1 MKKTFEEIS
10 IKMIER
16 YSDRFYKLGKDVK
29 TLGWGSTEQQEYR
42 FSQTLLNGIEFNEK
56 SILDIGCGFGD
67 YLHFLMRNFNQKE
80 ILSSY
85 SGYDLN
91 PDLIQEAKKN
101 VPRGIEVSFKV
112 VDILKNKSTVPIANI
127 GVMLGVLNFNLK
139 DQVDNLAYSKQAIA
153 NAFSHIDETLI
164 VDFLSTNLTSDYPK
178 EDFVFY
184 HDPQE
189 ILEFALTLTDNVKL
203 VHDYLPIPQKE
214 FILILSK

>member
-16 YSDRFYKLGKDVK
+16 YSDRFYKLGKNVK

-80 ILSSY
+80 ILGSY
-85 SGYDLN
+85 SGYDIN

-101 VPRGIEVSFKV
+101 VPGGLEVNFEV

-139 DQVDNLAYSKQAIA
+139 DQADNLAYSKQVIA

>member
-1 MKKTFEEIS
+1 MKDIS
-10 IKMIER
+10 LNTIKR

-80 ILSSY
+80 ILGSY
-85 SGYDLN
+85 SGYDIN

-101 VPRGIEVSFKV
+101 VPGGLEVNFEV

-139 DQVDNLAYSKQAIA
+139 DQADNLAYSKQAIA

>member
-1 MKKTFEEIS
+1 MKKKLDDIS
-10 IKMIER
+10 NNMVKR
-16 YSDRFYKLGKDVK
+16 YSDRFYKLGKNVK
-29 TLGWGSTEQQEYR
+29 TLGWGSTGQQEYR
-42 FSQTLLNGIEFNEK
+42 FEQTLSNGIEFDQK
-56 SILDIGCGFGD
+56 SVLDIGCGFGD
-67 YLHFLMRNFNQKE
+67 YLHFLMRNFNQRDT
-80 ILSSY
+80 LSSY

-101 VPRGIEVSFKV
+101 VPGGLKVNFEV
-112 VDILKNKSTVPIANI
+112 VDILKNKSTTPIANI

-139 DQVDNLAYSKQAIA
+139 DQADNVAYSKQAIT
-153 NAFSHIDETLI
+153 NAFSHVDETLI

-189 ILEFALTLTDNVKL
+189 MLEFALTLTNNVKL

>member
-1 MKKTFEEIS
+1 MKKKLDDIS
-10 IKMIER
+10 NNMVKR
-16 YSDRFYKLGKDVK
+16 YSDRFYKLGKNVK
-29 TLGWGSTEQQEYR
+29 TLGWGSTGQQEYR
-42 FSQTLLNGIEFNEK
+42 FEQTLSNGIEFDQK
-56 SILDIGCGFGD
+56 SVLDIGCGFGD
-67 YLHFLMRNFNQKE
+67 YLHFLMRNFNQRDT
-80 ILSSY
+80 LSSY

-91 PDLIQEAKKN
+91 PNLIQEAKKN
-101 VPRGIEVSFKV
+101 VPGRLKVNFEV
-112 VDILKNKSTVPIANI
+112 VDILKNKSTTPIANI

-139 DQVDNLAYSKQAIA
+139 DQADNVAYSKQAIT
-153 NAFSHIDETLI
+153 NAFSHVDETLI

-189 ILEFALTLTDNVKL
+189 MLEFALTLTNNVKL

>member
-1 MKKTFEEIS
+1 MKDIS
-10 IKMIER
+10 LNTIKR

-80 ILSSY
+80 ILGSY
-85 SGYDLN
+85 SGYDIN

-101 VPRGIEVSFKV
+101 VPGGLEVNFEV

-139 DQVDNLAYSKQAIA
+139 DQADNLAYSKQVIA

>member
-80 ILSSY
+80 ILGSY
-85 SGYDLN
+85 SGYDIN

-101 VPRGIEVSFKV
+101 VPGGLEVNFEV

-139 DQVDNLAYSKQAIA
+139 DQADNLAYSKQAIA

>member
-184 HDPQE
+184 HDPLE
-189 ILEFALTLTDNVKL
+189 MLEFALTLTDNVKL

>member
-80 ILSSY
+80 ILGSY
-85 SGYDLN
+85 SGYDIN

-101 VPRGIEVSFKV
+101 VPGGLEVNFEV

-139 DQVDNLAYSKQAIA
+139 DQADNLAYSKQVIA

>member
-29 TLGWGSTEQQEYR
+29 TLGWGSIEQQEYR

-80 ILSSY
+80 ILGSY
-85 SGYDLN
+85 SGYDIN

-101 VPRGIEVSFKV
+101 VPGGLEVNFEV

-139 DQVDNLAYSKQAIA
+139 DQADNLAYSKQVIA

>member
-29 TLGWGSTEQQEYR
+29 TLGWGSIEQQEYR

-178 EDFVFY
+178 EDFIFY
-184 HDPQE
+184 HDPLE
-189 ILEFALTLTDNVKL
+189 MLEFALTLTDNVKL

>member
-1 MKKTFEEIS
+1 MKKKLDDIS
-10 IKMIER
+10 NNMVKR
-16 YSDRFYKLGKDVK
+16 YSDRFYKLGKNVK
-29 TLGWGSTEQQEYR
+29 TLGWGSTGQQEYR
-42 FSQTLLNGIEFNEK
+42 FEQTLSNGIEFDQK
-56 SILDIGCGFGD
+56 SVLDIGCGFGD
-67 YLHFLMRNFNQKE
+67 YLHFLMRNFNQRDT
-80 ILSSY
+80 LSSY

-91 PDLIQEAKKN
+91 PNLIQEAKKN
-101 VPRGIEVSFKV
+101 VPGGLKVNFEV
-112 VDILKNKSTVPIANI
+112 VDILKNKSTTPIANI

-139 DQVDNLAYSKQAIA
+139 DQADNVAYSKQAIT
-153 NAFSHIDETLI
+153 NAFSHVDETLI

-189 ILEFALTLTDNVKL
+189 MLEFALTLTNNVKL

>member
-29 TLGWGSTEQQEYR
+29 TLGWGSIEQQEYR

-101 VPRGIEVSFKV
+101 VPGRLKVNFEV
-112 VDILKNKSTVPIANI
+112 VDILKNKSTTPIANI

-139 DQVDNLAYSKQAIA
+139 DQADNVAYSKQAIT
-153 NAFSHIDETLI
+153 NAFSHVDETLI

-184 HDPQE
+184 HDPLE
-189 ILEFALTLTDNVKL
+189 MLEFALTLTDNVKL

>member
-29 TLGWGSTEQQEYR
+29 TLGWGSIEQQEYR

-184 HDPQE
+184 HDPLE
-189 ILEFALTLTDNVKL
+189 MLEFALTLTDNVKL